1 LIEVEHLSKSFGE
14 RRVVNDVSFSIGRGE
29 IVGFLGP
36 NGAGKT
42 TTMRM
47 LTTYLAPDGGDAT
60 IDGESV
66 REKPIEVRRRIGY
79 LPESAPLYPEM
90 TIEPYL
96 DFVGQVRGIDR
107 PTRRSR
113 IAAKI
118 AECGLTDVLDREI
131 GQLSKGYRQR
141 VGLAATLLHDP
152 DFIVLDEPTSG
163 LDPNQIVEIRNL
175 IKRIAEKKT
184 ILLSTHILPEV
195 ETTCDRVVIIAFGKV
210 VANDTAQGLT
220 ARKQGG
226 TTFTVGVRGS
236 LDQAMAAFRGAPF
249 VAGVERLAGE
259 SGEARLMLSTRQDGG
274 VIGGDRVFEHAVK
287 SGLVLTELSA
297 RRESLE
303 DVFAALT
310 RAGTSAVAAN

>member
-1 LIEVEHLSKSFGE
+1 LIQVQSLVKTFNE
-14 RRVVNDVSFSIGRGE
+14 RRVVDDVSFEIARGE

-47 LTTYLAPDGGDAT
+47 LTTYLAPDAGDAT

-66 REKPIEVRRRIGY
+66 RGNPIEVRRKIGY

-96 DFVGQVRGIDR
+96 DYVGQIRALER
-107 PTRRSR
+107 SARRQ
-113 IAAKI
+113 KI
-118 AECGLTDVLDREI
+118 GEMVEQCGLTDVLDREI

-195 ETTCDRVVIIAFGKV
+195 ESTCDRVVIIAFGRV
-210 VANDTAQGLT
+210 VANDTARGLT

-226 TTFTVGVRGS
+226 ATFTVGVVGPIE
-236 LDQAMAAFRGAPF
+236 AAAAAFRRAPF
-249 VAGVERLAGE
+249 VSSVELQGGPDGATRLEIATRADQGAVGGERLF
-259 SGEARLMLSTRQDGG
+259 D
-274 VIGGDRVFEHAVK
+274 HAVK
-287 SGLVLTELSA
+287 SGLVLTELVA

-303 DVFAALT
+303 DVFAQLT
-310 RAGTSAVAAN
+310 RTSASAN

>member
-1 LIEVEHLSKSFGE
+1 MIEVQNLCKQFGE
-14 RRVVNDVSFSIGRGE
+14 RRVVNDVSFTINRGE

-47 LTTYLAPDGGDAT
+47 LTTYLAPDSGDAT
-60 IDGESV
+60 IEGQSV
-66 REKPIEVRRRIGY
+66 RDNPIEVRRRIGY

-96 DFVGQVRGIDR
+96 DYVGQIRGIER
-107 PTRRSR
+107 GVRRAR
-113 IAAKI
+113 IAEKI
-118 AECGLTDVLDREI
+118 AQCGLTDVLDREI

-184 ILLSTHILPEV
+184 ILLSSHILPEV
-195 ETTCDRVVIIAFGKV
+195 ESTCDRVVIIAFGKV

-226 TTFTVGVRGS
+226 TTFTVGVRGAA
-236 LDQAMAAFRGAPF
+236 DAAAAAFRGAPF
-249 VAGVERLAGE
+249 VTAVERLAGE
-259 SGEARLMLSTRQDGG
+259 RDEARLMLSTRPDQGA
-274 VIGGDRVFEHAVK
+274 VGGDKVFEFAVK
-287 SGLVLTELSA
+287 HGLVLTELTA

-303 DVFAALT
+303 DVFAQLT
-310 RAGTSAVAAN
+310 RAGSAN

>member
-1 LIEVEHLSKSFGE
+1 LIQVQNLVKSFDE
-14 RRVVNDVSFSIGRGE
+14 RRVVDDVSFEIARGE

-47 LTTYLAPDGGDAT
+47 LTTYLSPDAGDAS

-66 REKPIEVRRRIGY
+66 RDNPIAVRRKIGY

-96 DFVGQVRGIDR
+96 DYVGQIRGLER
-107 PTRRSR
+107 SARRQ
-113 IAAKI
+113 KI
-118 AECGLTDVLDREI
+118 GQMVEQCGLTDVLDREI

-152 DFIVLDEPTSG
+152 DLLILDEPTSG
-163 LDPNQIVEIRNL
+163 LDPNQIVEIRGL

-184 ILLSTHILPEV
+184 IILSTHILPEV
-195 ETTCDRVVIIAFGKV
+195 EATCGRMIIIAFGKI
-210 VANDTAQGLT
+210 VADGSAATLLA
-220 ARKQGG
+220 AKSGG
-226 TTFTVGVRGS
+226 GVFTVGVKGDAAKARS
-236 LDQAMAAFRGAPF
+236 LLQAAPF
-249 VAGVERLAGE
+249 VSGLEPLPSTGGAARFEIATRGE
-259 SGEARLMLSTRQDGG
+259 G
-274 VIGGDRVFEHAVK
+274 GGDRIFEYAVQK
-287 SGLVLTELSA
+287 GMVLSELTA

-303 DVFAALT
+303 DVFAQLT
-310 RAGTSAVAAN
+310 RGGEQ

>member
-1 LIEVEHLSKSFGE
+1 MIQVKNLVKTFGAT
-14 RRVVNDVSFSIGRGE
+14 RAVDNVSFEIERGQ

-47 LTTYLAPDGGDAT
+47 VTTYLAPDSGDAT
-60 IDGESV
+60 VDGSSI
-66 REKPIEVRRRIGY
+66 RQDPIGVRRRIGY

-96 DFVGQVRGIDR
+96 TYLGQIRKLDR
-107 PTRRSR
+107 STRQQR
-113 IAAKI
+113 IAQMI
-118 AECGLTDVLDREI
+118 DECGLNDVLDREI

-152 DFIVLDEPTSG
+152 DFLVLDEPTSG

-184 ILLSTHILPEV
+184 IILSTHILSEV
-195 ETTCDRVVIIAFGKV
+195 ESTCGRVMIIAFGRI
-210 VANDTAQGLT
+210 VADGSAAELT
-220 ARKQGG
+220 ARKTGG
-226 TTFTVGVRGS
+226 TVFTVGVRG
-236 LDQAMAAFRGAPF
+236 DEAKAAAVLRAAPF
-249 VAGVERLAGE
+249 VASVETL
-259 SGEARLMLSTRQDGG
+259 SGEPGIARFQLGTRGDAGS
-274 VIGGDRVFEHAVK
+274 VGGDRVFQHAVEK
-287 SGLVLTELSA
+287 GLVLTELTA

-303 DVFAALT
+303 DVFAQLT
-310 RAGTSAVAAN
+310 RGGAAS

>member
-1 LIEVEHLSKSFGE
+1 MIQVQNLCKNFGE
-14 RRVVNDVSFSIGRGE
+14 RRVVQDVSFEIERGE

-47 LTTYLAPDGGDAT
+47 LTTFLSPDSGDAT

-66 REKPIEVRRRIGY
+66 RKHPLEVRRKIGY

-96 DFVGQVRGIDR
+96 DYIGQIRGVDR
-107 PTRRSR
+107 TARRIR
-113 IAAKI
+113 IA
-118 AECGLTDVLDREI
+118 EMVDQCGLTDVLDREV

-152 DFIVLDEPTSG
+152 DFVVLDEPTSG

-184 ILLSTHILPEV
+184 ILLSSHILPEV
-195 ETTCDRVVIIAFGKV
+195 ESTCDRVLIIAFGKV

-226 TTFTVGVRGS
+226 TVFTVGVRGP
-236 LDQAMAAFRGAPF
+236 LDAAAAAFRGAPF
-249 VAGVERLAGE
+249 VATVERLGAEAVG
-259 SGEARLMLSTRQDGG
+259 ARLLLTTRADQGA
-274 VIGGDRVFEHAVK
+274 VQGDKLFEFAVK
-287 SGLVLTELSA
+287 NGLVLTELTA

-303 DVFAALT
+303 DVFAQLT
-310 RAGTSAVAAN
+310 RATGNSN

>member
-1 LIEVEHLSKSFGE
+1 MIQVKNLVKSFGA
-14 RRVVNDVSFSIGRGE
+14 RRVVDDISFQIERGE

-47 LTTYLAPDGGDAT
+47 VTTYLSPDSGDAVV
-60 IDGESV
+60 DGSSI
-66 REKPIEVRRRIGY
+66 RNDPMEVRRRIGY

-96 DFVGQVRGIDR
+96 HYLGQIRGLER
-107 PTRRSR
+107 TARQRR
-113 IAAKI
+113 IAQMI
-118 AECGLTDVLDREI
+118 DECGLADVLDREI

-152 DFIVLDEPTSG
+152 DFLVLDEPTSG

-184 ILLSTHILPEV
+184 IILSTHILSEV
-195 ETTCDRVVIIAFGKV
+195 ETTCDRVVIIAFGRI
-210 VANDTAQGLT
+210 VADGSASELT
-220 ARKQGG
+220 ARKAGG
-226 TTFTVGVRGS
+226 TVFTVGVKG
-236 LDQAMAAFRGAPF
+236 DAEKAAAALRSAPF
-249 VAGVERLAGE
+249 VSGVERAGE
-259 SGEARLMLSTRQDGG
+259 AGGAARFTLATRAEQGD
-274 VIGGDRVFEHAVK
+274 VGGDRVFEFAVAK
-287 SGLVLTELSA
+287 GLVLTELTA

-303 DVFAALT
+303 DVFAQLT
-310 RAGTSAVAAN
+310 RADSAN

>member
-1 LIEVEHLSKSFGE
+1 MIQVKGLVKQFGE
-14 RRVVNDVSFSIGRGE
+14 RRAVNDVSFEIQRGE

-47 LTTYLAPDGGDAT
+47 LTTYLFPDAGDAVV
-60 IDGESV
+60 DGHSV
-66 REKPIEVRRRIGY
+66 LADPIEVRRKLGY

-96 DFVGQVRGIDR
+96 DYIGQIRGVER
-107 PTRRSR
+107 NSRRAR
-113 IAAKI
+113 IAQMI
-118 AECGLTDVLDREI
+118 DECGLTDVLDREI

-152 DFIVLDEPTSG
+152 DFLVLDEPTSG

-175 IKRIAEKKT
+175 IKRIAANKT
-184 ILLSTHILPEV
+184 ILLSTHILSEV
-195 ETTCDRVVIIAFGKV
+195 ESTCGRVIIIARGQV
-210 VANDTAQGLT
+210 VADDTAQGLT

-226 TTFTVGVRGS
+226 TVFTVGVRG
-236 LDQAMAAFRGAPF
+236 AAEAAIAAFQRAPF
-249 VAGVERLAGE
+249 VSTVERLGGPDGAT
-259 SGEARLMLSTRQDGG
+259 RLSVATRSDQRA
-274 VIGGDRVFEHAVK
+274 VGGDVVFEYAVK
-287 SGLVLTELSA
+287 NGLVLTELIA

-303 DVFAALT
+303 DVFAQLT
-310 RAGTSAVAAN
+310 RTVDSAN